1 MVNREDLV
9 ALRHKIEIIDQ
20 KFGSRMQS
28 EVVINLNDGRSL
40 EKFADAGV
48 PMVDLCLQAQKLS
61 EKFKALVGPVYGDEA
76 SEKTIDACFDLDQ
89 FNNAG
94 RVFDL
99 VVGKG

>member
-1 MVNREDLV
+1 M
-9 ALRHKIEIIDQ
+9 
-20 KFGSRMQS
+20 G
-28 EVVINLNDGRSL
+28 
-40 EKFADAGV
+40 
-48 PMVDLCLQAQKLS
+48 DLCLQAQKLS
-61 EKFKALVGPVYGDEA
+61 DKFKALVGPVYGDEA